1 MRARTNEELY
11 TLTEAR
17 QIICAERECKKEKA
31 AQKILGIGLAAVGIA
46 AAILTGDGSATIVNR
61 SFCNQ
66 NKRFCVKIR
75 REKRNAHD
83 KRRVLRHTLADEH
96 GINVAS
102 IER

>member
-46 AAILTGDGSATIVNR
+46 AAILTGDGSATIVLVPAG
-61 SFCNQ
+61 FGLFVT
-66 NKRFCVKIR
+66 K
-75 REKRNAHD
+75 
-83 KRRVLRHTLADEH
+83 T
-96 GINVAS
+96 NVFS
-102 IER
+102 SR